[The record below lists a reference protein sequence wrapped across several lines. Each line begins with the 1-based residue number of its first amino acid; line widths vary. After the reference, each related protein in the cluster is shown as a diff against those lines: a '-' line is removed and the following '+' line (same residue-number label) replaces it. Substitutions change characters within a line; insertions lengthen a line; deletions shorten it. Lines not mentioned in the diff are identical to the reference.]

1 MHHTHIVTHKEI
13 YDKYIYIYISIS
25 TYHTAAAQ
33 NVRPRYIPWT
43 HRRSILMIH
52 TFLMDM
58 IRTLDLY
65 LYQAASVYLLS
76 RSGSNLLTLVRSS
89 LVPYVRINVERSIPV
104 LWAIAIYVHIYICV
118 CILSVYVY
126 MIVSFNMV
134 RCMCTIDVYAQWTSC
149 NSWKNSSAAMP
160 KGLCLHSFAVQLRR
174 LWQSSSCQTA
184 SGVEGAALHVQY
196 IVWSL
201 QESFL
206 INFLGHFWS
215 SRGFWIFGVWLQK
228 GLPWAGTGQSFTARP
243 YPDPDAIGHLT
254 G

>member
-1 MHHTHIVTHKEI
+1 MRWSIILAQKRAKHDMHHTHIVTHKEI

-104 LWAIAIYVHIYICV
+104 L
-118 CILSVYVY
+118 
-126 MIVSFNMV
+126 
-134 RCMCTIDVYAQWTSC
+134 
-149 NSWKNSSAAMP
+149 
-160 KGLCLHSFAVQLRR
+160 
-174 LWQSSSCQTA
+174 
-184 SGVEGAALHVQY
+184 
-196 IVWSL
+196 
-201 QESFL
+201 
-206 INFLGHFWS
+206 
-215 SRGFWIFGVWLQK
+215 
-228 GLPWAGTGQSFTARP
+228 
-243 YPDPDAIGHLT
+243 
-254 G
+254 